1 MLAMVRAGR
10 ARAFELF
17 ERSSAPSRTA
27 PADLD
32 GLKFESA
39 ALEGKTR
46 WRTVER
52 SFLAT
57 GPISSAEER
66 GRTAGGWTDSD
77 GPGCDLLTGSLG
89 ALNWK
94 ESSAKKEESTV
105 DLRSISERM
114 IAIHDDTHTTNRAD
128 LTDGIV
134 LCRVSIDGI
143 CSHC

>member
-17 ERSSAPSRTA
+17 ERSSIPSSTA

-32 GLKFESA
+32 GLIFESA
-39 ALEGKTR
+39 ALEGRTR
-46 WRTVER
+46 WRTAER

-66 GRTAGGWTDSD
+66 GRTAGGWTESD
-77 GPGCDLLTGSLG
+77 GPACDLLAGSPG

-94 ESSAKKEESTV
+94 ESSAKKDESTV
-105 DLRSISERM
+105 DLCQSQECITRYKDI
-114 IAIHDDTHTTNRAD
+114 D
-128 LTDGIV
+128 LQ
-134 LCRVSIDGI
+134 
-143 CSHC
+143 

>member
-77 GPGCDLLTGSLG
+77 GPACDLLAGSPG

-105 DLRSISERM
+105 DLSTVCQTM
-114 IAIHDDTHTTNRAD
+114 IEQNLTTLHIQRIARA
-128 LTDGIV
+128 
-134 LCRVSIDGI
+134 CRTGRLHVRPP
-143 CSHC
+143 